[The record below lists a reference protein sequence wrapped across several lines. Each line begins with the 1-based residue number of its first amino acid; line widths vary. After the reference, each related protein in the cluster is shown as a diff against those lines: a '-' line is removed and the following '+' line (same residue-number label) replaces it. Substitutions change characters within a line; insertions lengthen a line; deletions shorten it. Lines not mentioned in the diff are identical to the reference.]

1 MSAVPATA
9 PGHGSPA
16 VNRSA
21 TVDAL
26 IIGAGFTG
34 LYQLWSLRKLGLN
47 VRVVDA
53 ASDVGGTWYWNCY
66 PGARTDSPSHIYQ
79 YWFSDELLADWDW
92 KQRYVDHTESSAYFR
107 HVADRFDLR
116 RDITFNSRVD
126 SARWD
131 ESARRWQVTT
141 STGETIAARFLIT
154 ALGPL
159 SAPVV
164 PPFKGHDRF
173 KGRLV
178 HTARWPR
185 EGVDLKGKRVGVIG
199 TGATGIQV
207 IQTIAPEVAQL
218 TVFQRTANY
227 AVPMINP
234 TYGEAERAALR
245 ARYPQTREAI
255 WTTFVGFDEAAESS
269 PYFSLTPEQRRA
281 TLERLWA
288 DGSLR
293 IWVAGF
299 MELLTDAAVSEEISE
314 FVREKIRARIRDP
327 KLAAKLVPTDHGF
340 GTRRVPL
347 ENGYFDVYNRD
358 NVSLV
363 DLHETPIVE
372 ITETGIRTSAG
383 EIALDVIIL
392 ATGFDAGT
400 GGLTAIDIR
409 GTGGRSLRSEWK
421 GEVRTTMG
429 LQIHGYPNLFTTS
442 APYAPAAAFCNAP
455 TCLQHQVQWI
465 TECIEHLVKQGRTR
479 MEPAAETE
487 ASWLAHH
494 DELAAQTLVAKTRS
508 WYTGANIEG
517 KPSRLL
523 SYIGGLPAYREAC
536 SEVQRKGYAGFELA

>member
-234 TYGEAERAALR
+234 TYGEAERAAMR

-327 KLAAKLVPTDHGF
+327 KLAAKLVPADHGF

-363 DLHETPIVE
+363 DVKAAPIVE
-372 ITETGIRTSAG
+372 FTEKGLRTTEA
-383 EIALDVIIL
+383 EYELDIIVT
-392 ATGFDAGT
+392 ATGFDALT
-400 GGLTAIDIR
+400 GALNRIDIE
-409 GTGGRSLRSEWK
+409 G
-421 GEVRTTMG
+421 VNHRTLKDKWADGPTSYLGSMVAG
-429 LQIHGYPNLFTTS
+429 FPNFFMIHGPMAPGAQAQMITTGEW
-442 APYAPAAAFCNAP
+442 
-455 TCLQHQVQWI
+455 QVDWTAGMI
-465 TECIEHLVKQGRTR
+465 EDMDRDGKTRIEATEAGEQSW
-479 MEPAAETE
+479 AAE
-487 ASWLAHH
+487 LNF
-494 DELAAQTLVAKTRS
+494 AADQTLHKLADS
-508 WYTGANIEG
+508 WYNAKNIEG
-517 KPSRLL
+517 KK
-523 SYIGGLPAYREAC
+523 GGFMIYVGGFPRFRQVCEESVEQGY
-536 SEVQRKGYAGFELA
+536 KGFIRS